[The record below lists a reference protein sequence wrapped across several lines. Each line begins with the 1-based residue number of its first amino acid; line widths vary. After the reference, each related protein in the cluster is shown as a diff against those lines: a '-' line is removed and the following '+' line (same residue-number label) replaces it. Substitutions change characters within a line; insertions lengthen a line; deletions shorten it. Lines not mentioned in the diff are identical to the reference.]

1 MAWPYHLLDL
11 TDEQKHERRLLL
23 DQYGVYAQLSAFIPI
38 LAYQLYR
45 LAIWVSSERQRSK
58 VNYSAIPSS
67 PTLKR
72 SRASTAGSFARSWR
86 TTIWWLGG
94 EFTQGWPSRGQ
105 SIAAGAWTSW
115 LLFLCIHKTGEDY
128 LHITKRFGVVA
139 ASQFPVHYMLSMK
152 SQYSPLA
159 FAFRSS
165 HEQLNAWHRIS
176 GRIIHF
182 FLICHAGWYI
192 NFFVQAGVVKKR
204 LTDPVVIVGIVGFFL
219 IDIIAVTSLE
229 RVRRWSYRVFFVL
242 HLMIG
247 LWLLPLLFFH
257 AKPLRIYVIE
267 SLVLFLFDLICRNLD
282 TVTGFATITP
292 VPHTKLVKLKIPI
305 PESKISRF
313 QAKPGQHV
321 YLSIPPASRPLF
333 SSASWIH
340 DFLFNPFTVA
350 EVSDTDITLVLRA
363 LHGPTTKALS
373 SLARLSKA
381 RPPIKIEGPLGCS
394 QRFPNLA
401 ADYDRVL
408 LVAGG
413 VGSTFIIPIYLHAQE
428 QLAAEGK
435 SSNRVE
441 LIWSMR
447 SAAEAIWAVDS
458 EKENPI
464 EEDKNVKIFLTRSNS
479 DDHDHLDEPVPVD
492 GSVELDELQWTEEP
506 VKATGCRERPDL
518 RKIVDETFRH
528 GNEERVAVLVCG
540 PKQMARELREQVGRW
555 VEKGRDVYF
564 HDESFGW

>member
-1 MAWPYHLLDL
+1 
-11 TDEQKHERRLLL
+11 
-23 DQYGVYAQLSAFIPI
+23 
-38 LAYQLYR
+38 
-45 LAIWVSSERQRSK
+45 
-58 VNYSAIPSS
+58 
-67 PTLKR
+67 
-72 SRASTAGSFARSWR
+72 
-86 TTIWWLGG
+86 
-94 EFTQGWPSRGQ
+94 
-105 SIAAGAWTSW
+105 
-115 LLFLCIHKTGEDY
+115 
-128 LHITKRFGVVA
+128 
-139 ASQFPVHYMLSMK
+139 MK
-152 SQYSPLA
+152 SQYSPIA

-182 FLICHAGWYI
+182 LLICHAGWYI
-192 NFFVQAGVVKKR
+192 NYFVQAGVVKKR
-204 LTDPVVIVGIVGFFL
+204 LTDPVVIVGIVGLFL
-219 IDIIAVTSLE
+219 INIIAVTSLE
-229 RVRRWSYRVFFVL
+229 RVRRWSYRVFFVV

-257 AKPLRIYVIE
+257 AKPLRFYVVE
-267 SLVLFLFDLICRNLD
+267 SLVLFLFDITCRNLD
-282 TVTGFATITP
+282 TVTGFATISL
-292 VPHTKLVKLKIPI
+292 VPHTKLVKLKVPI
-305 PESKISRF
+305 PASKISRF

-340 DFLFNPFTVA
+340 DFLYNPFTVA

-363 LHGPTTKALS
+363 LHGPTTKALG

-381 RPPIKIEGPLGCS
+381 RPPIKIEGPLGYS
-394 QRFPNLA
+394 QRFQNLA

-428 QLAAEGK
+428 QLAAEDK
-435 SSNRVE
+435 SLDRVK

-458 EKENPI
+458 EKENAI
-464 EEDKNVKIFLTRSNS
+464 EENENVKIFLTRSSS
-479 DDHDHLDEPVPVD
+479 DDHNLLDDPIPVD

-506 VKATGCRERPDL
+506 VKATGGRERPDL
-518 RKIVDETFRH
+518 RKTVDETFRQ